1 MNELCC
7 GRPCCGH
14 QPTSGFC
21 AQAVPINDSF
31 LVPFLALS
39 TCFPLLRGQESMSE
53 VSCLCSQAVLHQ
65 SGSRIWASQS
75 PHMLL
80 PAHLLTQ
87 WDGRGTPQANTG
99 AFFTLAFGSKAD
111 SSQETGE
118 SGTASLRLFA
128 SGLRAHKSCKPHLT
142 LERYL
147 IYAV

>member
-1 MNELCC
+1 MINLENRHINTIIMDELYC
-7 GRPCCGH
+7 GRCCCGH

-21 AQAVPINDSF
+21 AQAVPINASF

-65 SGSRIWASQS
+65 SSSGTWASQS

-87 WDGRGTPQANTG
+87 WDDQGMPQANTG
-99 AFFTLAFGSKAD
+99 TFYPSFWIQRRQFTGD
-111 SSQETGE
+111 
-118 SGTASLRLFA
+118 R
-128 SGLRAHKSCKPHLT
+128 RV
-142 LERYL
+142 RYC
-147 IYAV
+147 